1 MKISKE
7 VSAAKRGY
15 KSVTQVEVDA
25 PNFEGQMKE
34 KNLSL
39 NKSSF
44 SVGHS

>member
-15 KSVTQVEVDA
+15 KSVTQVDA

-39 NKSSF
+39 NRSSS